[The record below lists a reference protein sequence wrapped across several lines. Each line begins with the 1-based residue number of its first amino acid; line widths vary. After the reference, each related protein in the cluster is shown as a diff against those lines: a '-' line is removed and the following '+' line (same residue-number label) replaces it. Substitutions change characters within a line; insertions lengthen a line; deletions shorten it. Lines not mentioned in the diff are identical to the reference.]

1 MPAGPWP
8 AAVAPMAPTGDV
20 QTGLDR
26 QTVNLFCKRP
36 LRTMNRPSEPLPS
49 PTEPPPM
56 LGYVVVTFL
65 AGLSACLL
73 ASAPMVLS

>member
-1 MPAGPWP
+1 
-8 AAVAPMAPTGDV
+8 
-20 QTGLDR
+20 
-26 QTVNLFCKRP
+26 
-36 LRTMNRPSEPLPS
+36 MNRLSEPLPS

>member
-1 MPAGPWP
+1 MKHHP
-8 AAVAPMAPTGDV
+8 
-20 QTGLDR
+20 
-26 QTVNLFCKRP
+26 
-36 LRTMNRPSEPLPS
+36 EPLPS
-49 PTEPPPM
+49 PSEPPPM